1 MIIFKRDI
9 WVNNEKRSK
18 LGDLDPV
25 FPVHRMF
32 WSFLEFRFK
41 KRMMVKG
48 NEKNCKKRKCS
59 LNRMQVKSENL
70 KRTQAC
76 IKKENVGFLHNF
88 TSRGLKTK
96 EPRECPLH

>member
-25 FPVHRMF
+25 FTVHRML

-48 NEKNCKKRKCS
+48 MKRTARKEKCS

-96 EPRECPLH
+96 EPRDGLLH